1 MWKTSFNTQDSTAHL
16 FYFGGNSG
24 YCEVKVIIN
33 DEGFWKVYLEGKQR
47 MNINLEWLN
56 VSSEIA
62 SFKDVKTLMLAIQ
75 SLKICDGCKFN
86 NYETVVSDD
95 LSLPV
100 YHTRSGEPAAFVENK
115 PSQHHKKVIRSTF
128 CLLFIPYD
136 ELLSPR
142 EICPACEQTQN
153 YLRTLK
159 SRKAQMEQEKKQDS
173 SKFTRFDYLSK
184 DELLNLIRKRTK
196 QMKYLQD
203 RVKKLEE
210 HREKMV
216 EVGKTTDNDFKVMFE
231 NLYKGMKSRNENL
244 QNPKCLWNTCS
255 DSEKEKFVDVEQL
268 YDHVKLH
275 IETINTDIA
284 PIERLYKCEW
294 ENCTKEFTKKKLLL
308 NHLREH
314 TGSSSDQFFQILLN
328 DQSKALVLP
337 KKQTRW
343 HPLVI
348 NLRMYAK
355 SHSAYE
361 DLRETGF
368 LRLPSG
374 RLLSDYKNFSS
385 ARSGWQMTTLQ
396 AMKHNF
402 EKTNIGKHG
411 LLRGLFFDE
420 VKIKEGLV
428 FDLSSFEP
436 FGFADIENSIH
447 DLELPCA
454 STQSENDEKPEEK
467 LATHVLQ
474 FFYKSLF
481 AKFDFPCSFFLTKGI
496 TALKLNRLFWQGVS
510 LLHGFG
516 FSVMVT
522 CCDGAAEN
530 RAFMDMNITDKSK
543 SMCYNNFSNVP
554 LFFISDPPHLMK
566 KLRNNLYN
574 SGFKEQNKCYTRT
587 LEKGKKYILWDHIYS
602 VYERDKKRRLYATDL
617 RSAHVYL
624 SSLSKMRVKLA
635 VKTLSSKVCEEM
647 AKNENNST
655 QATQEYIKI
664 CETLWSVF
672 NDSKPIRLLTD
683 NRITQLTEVLSFF
696 TKWKE
701 DLLTVYKIKSEVSDH
716 FITWQTMFD
725 IEVQCTQCIIM

>member
-1 MWKTSFNTQDSTAHL
+1 MKSIEKIVNSHQDTLENLCSCSDVSSSELNQLREDLKKVNALSESTTPCNNLYSGINTDTPFKSSLIETFNMDDFPKWKSSFNTPDSTAHL

-24 YCEVKVIIN
+24 YCEVEVIIN
-33 DEGFWKVYLEGKQR
+33 DEGFWKIYLEGKLR
-47 MNINLEWLN
+47 TNINLEWLN
-56 VSSEIA
+56 IPSEIA
-62 SFKDVKTLMLAIQ
+62 FLKDIKALMLAIQ
-75 SLKICDGCKFN
+75 GLKICAGCKFDH
-86 NYETVVSDD
+86 YETIVPDD
-95 LSLPV
+95 LSVPV
-100 YHTRSGEPAAFVENK
+100 FHTRSGEPAAFVENN
-115 PSQHHKKVIRSTF
+115 PSQHHKKVIRSAF
-128 CLLFIPYD
+128 CLLFIPHD
-136 ELLSPR
+136 ELISPKN
-142 EICPACEQTQN
+142 ICAACEQTQN

-159 SRKAQMEQEKKQDS
+159 SRKAQIVQGREQDS
-173 SKFTRFDYLSK
+173 SKFTRFDYLTK

-196 QMKYLQD
+196 EMRYLQD

-216 EVGKTTDNDFKVMFE
+216 EVGKSTDDDFTIMFQ

-244 QNPKCLWNTCS
+244 QNPKCLWNACS
-255 DSEKEKFVDVEQL
+255 SEKERFVDVEQL

-275 IETINTDIA
+275 IEAINNDIA

-294 ENCTKEFTKKKLLL
+294 DNCTKEFTKKKLLL

-337 KKQTRW
+337 KKQMRW

-348 NLRMYAK
+348 KWCLRMYAK

-368 LRLPSG
+368 LKLPSG

-385 ARSGWQMTTLQ
+385 SRSGWQMSTLQ
-396 AMKHNF
+396 AMKKNF
-402 EKTNIGKHG
+402 EKANIGKHG
-411 LLRGLFFDE
+411 LLGGLFFDE

-428 FDLSSFEP
+428 FDPSTFELI
-436 FGFADIENSIH
+436 GFADIENNID
-447 DLELPCA
+447 DLEVPCA
-454 STQSENDEKPEEK
+454 SKQMENDEKPEEK

-516 FSVMVT
+516 FSVMVA

-530 RAFMDMNITDKSK
+530 RAFMDMNITDKTK
-543 SMCYNNFSNVP
+543 SMCYNHFSKVP

-566 KLRNNLYN
+566 KLRNNIYN
-574 SGFKEQNKCYTRT
+574 SGFKEQNKRYTRT
-587 LEKGKKYILWDHIYS
+587 LEKDNKYILWSHIYS

-617 RSAHVYL
+617 RAAHVNL
-624 SSLSKMRVKLA
+624 DSLSKMRVKLA
-635 VKTLSSKVCEEM
+635 VKTLSGKV
-647 AKNENNST
+647 
-655 QATQEYIKI
+655 
-664 CETLWSVF
+664 
-672 NDSKPIRLLTD
+672 
-683 NRITQLTEVLSFF
+683 
-696 TKWKE
+696 
-701 DLLTVYKIKSEVSDH
+701 
-716 FITWQTMFD
+716 
-725 IEVQCTQCIIM
+725 